1 MSGEYPPPITI
12 RDNCAV
18 PEWTHNQAEPDSEAV
33 ALAHVACSTIS
44 VVCCAFVLLVS
55 NRVDELRRFPNNMLL
70 WKTACDLVTSGCIVA
85 INGAILAN
93 AALTRQGANGTR
105 TSVEV
110 GAEVCN
116 FGIVSFFFAASLLAS
131 PGWFFAITFNL
142 NRSIHDPFTRPQ
154 ARLRNSAQFSARFGA
169 NSLRSPHLPPGRS
182 QSRMKKLHLWVWGTA
197 AVAGVVAAALNEYR
211 PNHHLCYVC
220 AEFAPSLSCDAVLDA
235 HEGRVVEA
243 EQLALVHRLALVHD
257 RWVLLRDGVAF
268 RSSRAVRRVAINGV
282 GIRIGAA
289 VCRNT

>member
-12 RDNCAV
+12 RDSCAV

-154 ARLRNSAQFSARFGA
+154 ARLRNSAQFSARKFGA
-169 NSLRSPHLPPGRS
+169 NSLRRPHLPRGF
-182 QSRMKKLHLWVWGTA
+182 
-197 AVAGVVAAALNEYR
+197 AVADEEAPPMGVGHR
-211 PNHHLCYVC
+211 RRRRRRRRR
-220 AEFAPSLSCDAVLDA
+220 AE
-235 HEGRVVEA
+235 RVPPEPPP
-243 EQLALVHRLALVHD
+243 
-257 RWVLLRDGVAF
+257 LLR
-268 RSSRAVRRVAINGV
+268 VR
-282 GIRIGAA
+282 
-289 VCRNT
+289 

>member
-154 ARLRNSAQFSARFGA
+154 T
-169 NSLRSPHLPPGRS
+169 
-182 QSRMKKLHLWVWGTA
+182 RMKKLHLWVWGTA

-220 AEFAPSLSCDAVLDA
+220 AEFAPSLSYVLYF
-235 HEGRVVEA
+235 G
-243 EQLALVHRLALVHD
+243 
-257 RWVLLRDGVAF
+257 WT
-268 RSSRAVRRVAINGV
+268 I
-282 GIRIGAA
+282 
-289 VCRNT
+289 T

>member
-116 FGIVSFFFAASLLAS
+116 FGIVFESEYLGTSGRETLAY
-131 PGWFFAITFNL
+131 
-142 NRSIHDPFTRPQ
+142 
-154 ARLRNSAQFSARFGA
+154 
-169 NSLRSPHLPPGRS
+169 
-182 QSRMKKLHLWVWGTA
+182 V
-197 AVAGVVAAALNEYR
+197 
-211 PNHHLCYVC
+211 VC
-220 AEFAPSLSCDAVLDA
+220 AAGFFYVPVLHINNADTTAP
-235 HEGRVVEA
+235 
-243 EQLALVHRLALVHD
+243 
-257 RWVLLRDGVAF
+257 
-268 RSSRAVRRVAINGV
+268 
-282 GIRIGAA
+282 
-289 VCRNT
+289 

>member
-93 AALTRQGANGTR
+93 AALGTR
-105 TSVEV
+105 CYA
-110 GAEVCN
+110 GCP
-116 FGIVSFFFAASLLAS
+116 L
-131 PGWFFAITFNL
+131 GW
-142 NRSIHDPFTRPQ
+142 
-154 ARLRNSAQFSARFGA
+154 
-169 NSLRSPHLPPGRS
+169 
-182 QSRMKKLHLWVWGTA
+182 
-197 AVAGVVAAALNEYR
+197 
-211 PNHHLCYVC
+211 
-220 AEFAPSLSCDAVLDA
+220 
-235 HEGRVVEA
+235 
-243 EQLALVHRLALVHD
+243 
-257 RWVLLRDGVAF
+257 
-268 RSSRAVRRVAINGV
+268 
-282 GIRIGAA
+282 
-289 VCRNT
+289 

>member
-105 TSVEV
+105 TLVEV

-154 ARLRNSAQFSARFGA
+154 ARLRNSGATLGAQIRRKFSPTPTPPARPLSVA
-169 NSLRSPHLPPGRS
+169 DEEAPP
-182 QSRMKKLHLWVWGTA
+182 V
-197 AVAGVVAAALNEYR
+197 GVGHR
-211 PNHHLCYVC
+211 RRRRRRRRR
-220 AEFAPSLSCDAVLDA
+220 AE
-235 HEGRVVEA
+235 RVPPEPPP
-243 EQLALVHRLALVHD
+243 
-257 RWVLLRDGVAF
+257 LLR
-268 RSSRAVRRVAINGV
+268 VR
-282 GIRIGAA
+282 
-289 VCRNT
+289 

>member
-18 PEWTHNQAEPDSEAV
+18 PEWTHNQAEPDSEVV

-154 ARLRNSAQFSARFGA
+154 ARLRNSAQLSARKFGV
-169 NSLRSPHLPPGRS
+169 NSLRRPHLPPGRS

-220 AEFAPSLSCDAVLDA
+220 AEFAPSLSYVLYFGWTITYWLFAQLDA
-235 HEGRVVEA
+235 ARAHRVPPQRTPRIPTYYRYWLFAVFV
-243 EQLALVHRLALVHD
+243 LVDAWRKLVLQ
-257 RWVLLRDGVAF
+257 RGTWT
-268 RSSRAVRRVAINGV
+268 S
-282 GIRIGAA
+282 
-289 VCRNT
+289 